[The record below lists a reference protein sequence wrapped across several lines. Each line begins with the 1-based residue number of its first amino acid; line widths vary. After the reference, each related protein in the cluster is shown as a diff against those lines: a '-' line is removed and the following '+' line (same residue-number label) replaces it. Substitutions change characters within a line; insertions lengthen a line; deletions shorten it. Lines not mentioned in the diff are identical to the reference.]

1 MRNIITAALL
11 IVFLS
16 MTMGSCKK
24 KAANRNTAMIE
35 KIVEDINAD
44 SNKEL
49 PNVTILTKCEYQKGD
64 SLMTYHIKVEDGRF
78 DNISSDSIKAS
89 LIADLHTEKT
99 EKLVKILKKNAIGLQ
114 YIFNTSTKDITI
126 VISPKDF

>member
-49 PNVTILTKCEYQKGD
+49 PNGTILTKCEYQKGD

-89 LIADLHTEKT
+89 LIADLQT
-99 EKLVKILKKNAIGLQ
+99 EKLVKVLKKNAIGLQ

>member
-49 PNVTILTKCEYQKGD
+49 PNGTILTKCEYQKGD

-99 EKLVKILKKNAIGLQ
+99 EKLVRGMKKNAIGLQ
-114 YIFNTSTKDITI
+114 YIFNTSTKDITF